1 MDFAQF
7 NGYHTP
13 ALEREEAKHCL
24 ILSLMAR
31 AAIEDLPG
39 QTRKWSFNAPGACV
53 VQTRGR
59 GLVLGELIPDHCR
72 RLAEDVAGT
81 RFNSVV
87 GPDEAPR
94 WFVER
99 AAELGA
105 KFKPPMAQRIHA
117 LSRPPLYPGAAGN
130 AHPVMPEH
138 AEIFTQWYMAFAIE
152 AVPEEEPPQHEEIER
167 RMGSGDCLFWMVDGA
182 PVSLA
187 GIVRRTRKAA
197 AIALVYTPPE
207 LRGRGYA
214 GSATAAVAEKIFD
227 EGRPT
232 ACLYTDLSNPWSN
245 RCYAKI
251 GFEPV
256 CESWYFIQEW
266 DGRITV
272 LAQGAG
278 ASASASVKVSER
290 ARVPSK

>member
-7 NGYHTP
+7 NAYHMA
-13 ALEREEAKHCL
+13 ALEQEEARHCL

-31 AAIEDLPG
+31 AANEDPPW
-39 QTRKWSFNAPGACV
+39 QTQKWSFGEPGACAV
-53 VQTRGR
+53 RTPGR
-59 GLVLGELIPDHCR
+59 GLVLGELTQDHCR
-72 RLAEDVAGT
+72 ALADEVAGT
-81 RFNSVV
+81 RFRSVL
-87 GPDEAPR
+87 GPDRAPN
-94 WFVER
+94 WLVER
-99 AAELGA
+99 ARELGER
-105 KFKPPMAQRIHA
+105 FKQPIAQRIHA
-117 LSRPPLYPGAAGN
+117 LSRPPRYPGAFGHAQ
-130 AHPVMPEH
+130 PVTTGDMKPF
-138 AEIFTQWYMAFAIE
+138 AQWYRAFAAE
-152 AVPEEEPPQHEEIER
+152 ASPEDEPPGDGEIER
-167 RMGSGDCLFWMVDGA
+167 KAASGDCLFWVAGGE

-214 GSATAAVAEKIFD
+214 GSVTAAVVEKVYG

-256 CESWYFIQEW
+256 CESWFFIQQRDAEP
-266 DGRITV
+266 
-272 LAQGAG
+272 AN
-278 ASASASVKVSER
+278 
-290 ARVPSK
+290 